1 MQVTLIHNPGAGD
14 SQISGDELTQLIRQA
29 GHAVTYQSAKDDRW
43 ETVLEDPG
51 DLIVVAGGDGT
62 VGKVAKRLIGRS
74 VPMAILPL
82 GTANNIVKTLG
93 FADDTPIE
101 DLIHY
106 WSTAQLIPFDVAEV
120 NSDRGS
126 SYLIESLGA
135 GLFASMMA
143 EAENNPVLDRFNSQ
157 SEIKAILQMLQT
169 KLKHYAPKSFSL
181 CLDEQV
187 HSGEY
192 IFLEVMN
199 IKSVSSNVDLAPEAN
214 PGDGL
219 LDVVLFTE
227 SDRPLLDEYLAQ
239 RLAGQHH
246 LPQLTIHRAKQ
257 IQIQGQDFKL
267 HIDDKVETA
276 SHGTPTA
283 FTIDI
288 NVIPQALQFLV
299 PLQDDQATG
308 DRQWK

>member
-29 GHAVTYQSAKDDRW
+29 GHTVTYQSSKDDRW
-43 ETVLEDPG
+43 EVALEQPG

-74 VPMAILPL
+74 MPMAILPL

-93 FADDTPIE
+93 FTDDTPIE
-101 DLIHY
+101 YLIHN
-106 WSTAQLIPFDVAEV
+106 WSTAQLTPFDAAEV

-126 SYLIESLGA
+126 AYLIESFGA

-143 EAENNPVLDRFNSQ
+143 EAGNNPVLDQFNSQ
-157 SEIKAILQMLQT
+157 TKINAVLQMLQD
-169 KLKHYAPKSFSL
+169 KLQRYSPKAFSL

-199 IKSVSSNVDLAPEAN
+199 IKSVSSNVNLAPDAD

-227 SDRPLLDEYLAQ
+227 ADRPILQEYLVQ

-246 LPQLTIHRAKQ
+246 SPQLTIHRAKQ
-257 IQIQGQDFKL
+257 IQIQGQDFKI
-267 HIDDKVETA
+267 HIDDKVQTVQPA
-276 SHGTPTA
+276 IPTA
-283 FTIDI
+283 FNIDI
-288 NVIPQALQFLV
+288 TVIPKALQVLV
-299 PLQDDQATG
+299 PAQA
-308 DRQWK
+308 D